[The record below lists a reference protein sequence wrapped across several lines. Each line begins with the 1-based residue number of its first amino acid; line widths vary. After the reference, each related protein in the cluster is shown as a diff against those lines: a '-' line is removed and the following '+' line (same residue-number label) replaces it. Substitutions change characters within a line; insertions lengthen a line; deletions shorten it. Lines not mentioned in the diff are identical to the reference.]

1 MSGHQDGLF
10 DAIAL
15 TECIRRD
22 DEYTATDMQ
31 AILRNCNVMDVAVTL
46 AKLLA
51 EAADDIQVRP
61 AWLRYW
67 AEACAD
73 RP

>member
-15 TECIRRD
+15 TEAVRRD
-22 DEYTATDMQ
+22 DEYTGTDIK
-31 AILRNCNVMDVAVTL
+31 AILRNANVYDVSVTL

-51 EAADDIQVRP
+51 EACDDVEVRP
-61 AWLRYW
+61 EWFRHW
-67 AEACAD
+67 AESSAG